1 MADIF
6 DELLGPAGAP
16 PDQLIA
22 ALRRSRN
29 VGRVGALSGDKNIA
43 RLGGAEYDDSVK
55 QAQDLRDRRD
65 REAARAAQQDFAMQQ
80 QETASADRKA
90 QRDYQYAALKQARD
104 LAEKQLANAREI
116 AGLRQAAAG
125 GSPFQKQR
133 ERKLADESVAWDTAG
148 KVQASAARRDISD
161 AVSAL
166 EQDKTIGDS
175 WLSSL
180 PGDEWIR
187 SKLDPKGLEVQR
199 LANRVTVENL
209 RNTFGAQFTEKE
221 GAQFKA
227 LDYDP
232 ALSNEQNLK
241 NLKKKLDL
249 IDSHTRRKNELFGQ
263 YREDDMPDYSA
274 PDTLTD
280 EDILRAIMAEDA
292 Q

>member
-6 DELLGPAGAP
+6 DELLGPNGAP

-43 RLGGAEYDDSVK
+43 RLGGAEYDDSIK

-65 REAARAAQQDFAMQQ
+65 REAARKAQQDFAMQQ
-80 QETASADRKA
+80 QEMASGDRKA
-90 QRDYQYAALKQARD
+90 QRDYQYAALKQAGD
-104 LAEKQLANAREI
+104 LARSNQANAREI
-116 AGLRQAAAG
+116 AGLKQAAGG

-148 KVQASAARRDISD
+148 KVQAGAARDDISS
-161 AVSAL
+161 AISAL
-166 EQDKTIGDS
+166 EQDKSIGNS
-175 WLSSL
+175 KLSGL

-187 SKLDPKGLEVQR
+187 SKLDPRGLEVQR

-232 ALSNEQNLK
+232 ALSNEQNLT
-241 NLKKKLDL
+241 NLKKKLSVL
-249 IDSHTRRKNELFGQ
+249 DSHMRRKNELFGQ
-263 YREDDMPDYSA
+263 YRQDDMPNYGA

-280 EDILRAIMAEDA
+280 EDILRAIMAEA
-292 Q
+292 E